1 MSIHQQLFHILD
13 LYKIALAQ
21 AFRSQ
26 QIALSPLHYKV
37 LHLIQS
43 LDPATPQLIAQHS
56 GRDKAQVTRLLQ
68 DMEKQG
74 LIEKQPHP
82 HDKRSVC
89 LALTKRAVT
98 LCTQAAL
105 LVSQLDRQL
114 SSQLTADE
122 QQQLHQLLQKL
133 AQGLTCPLKASS
145 D

>member
-1 MSIHQQLFHILD
+1 MSFSQQLFHILD
-13 LYKIALAQ
+13 LYKIALTQ
-21 AFRSQ
+21 AFRRQ
-26 QIALSPLHYKV
+26 QIALSPLYYKV

-43 LDPATPQLIAQHS
+43 LDPATPQLIAQQS

-89 LALTKRAVT
+89 LVLTKRAAT
-98 LCTQAAL
+98 LCAEAAL

-114 SSQLTADE
+114 SSQLSVDE

-133 AQGLTCPLKASS
+133 AQGLSPPP
-145 D
+145 